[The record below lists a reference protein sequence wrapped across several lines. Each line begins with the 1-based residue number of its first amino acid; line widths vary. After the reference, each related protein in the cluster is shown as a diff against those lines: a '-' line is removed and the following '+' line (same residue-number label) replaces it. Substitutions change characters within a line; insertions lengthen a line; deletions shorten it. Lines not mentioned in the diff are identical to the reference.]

1 MVAHEHGACAA
12 GADARCDPIRILPSA
27 ARFLLTGTCL
37 TSALMMQAKADTPA
51 TRDRNGSLV
60 AIEAYAPNI
69 VRITISLDRALAD
82 APPGEDPDT
91 RSDATGWAHR
101 TDRDAAPAGGGTL
114 GLDEGQ
120 VRSLWRR
127 PALRAFL
134 PGYASIRRPRRFV
147 MRNLPSAV
155 SWTCERRPSRASR
168 MRSTR
173 SASCNIVR

>member
-12 GADARCDPIRILPSA
+12 GANTRCDPVPILPSA
-27 ARFLLTGTCL
+27 ARILVTGMRL
-37 TSALMMQAKADTPA
+37 SSALMKQAKADTLA
-51 TRDRNGSLV
+51 TLDRKGSLV
-60 AIEAYAPNI
+60 AIEPYAPNI

-82 APPGEDPDT
+82 APPDEDPDT

-101 TDRDAAPAGGGTL
+101 IDRDGTPAGGVTL
-114 GLDEGQ
+114 GLDKGQ

-127 PALRAFL
+127 PALHVFL